1 MAPAP
6 APPRDLA
13 DRYAAVRRA
22 TVDLTRAL
30 TPEDM
35 VVQSMPDASPA
46 KWHLAHTSWFFE
58 HFVLQAHLPEYPL
71 FHERYCYLF
80 NSYYYTVGAMH
91 ARPSRGLLSRP
102 TVAEI
107 LKYRSHVDA
116 HIAKLLLTRAG
127 DPAIAALITL
137 GLNHEQQHQ
146 ELLLTDIKHLFS
158 CNPLLPAYQKAR
170 ERPRGASTPL
180 QFFSHAGGI
189 GETGYAGNAF
199 CFDNELPRHSTLI
212 PPHAMASRLITNT
225 EYRDFIKDGGYTT
238 PALWLSDGWATV
250 QREGWQRPIYWQE
263 DLQSEFTLAGVT
275 PLAPNAPVVH
285 VSAYEADAFARW
297 AGARLPTEFEWE
309 AWTHSM
315 EMEGNLLEA
324 GYLHPLPGAVP
335 HSRPVQMC
343 GDAWEWTQSAYA
355 PYPGFKPA
363 AGSIGEYNGKFMCN
377 QLVLRG
383 GSCVTPKTHI
393 RASYRNFFYPDARW
407 QFTGI
412 RLAKDA

>member
-1 MAPAP
+1 PALRHTPSSTRMAPAP

-127 DPAIAALITL
+127 DPA
-137 GLNHEQQHQ
+137 
-146 ELLLTDIKHLFS
+146 
-158 CNPLLPAYQKAR
+158 
-170 ERPRGASTPL
+170 
-180 QFFSHAGGI
+180 
-189 GETGYAGNAF
+189 
-199 CFDNELPRHSTLI
+199 
-212 PPHAMASRLITNT
+212 
-225 EYRDFIKDGGYTT
+225 
-238 PALWLSDGWATV
+238 
-250 QREGWQRPIYWQE
+250 
-263 DLQSEFTLAGVT
+263 
-275 PLAPNAPVVH
+275 
-285 VSAYEADAFARW
+285 
-297 AGARLPTEFEWE
+297 
-309 AWTHSM
+309 
-315 EMEGNLLEA
+315 
-324 GYLHPLPGAVP
+324 
-335 HSRPVQMC
+335 
-343 GDAWEWTQSAYA
+343 
-355 PYPGFKPA
+355 
-363 AGSIGEYNGKFMCN
+363 
-377 QLVLRG
+377 
-383 GSCVTPKTHI
+383 
-393 RASYRNFFYPDARW
+393 
-407 QFTGI
+407 
-412 RLAKDA
+412 

>member
-1 MAPAP
+1 
-6 APPRDLA
+6 
-13 DRYAAVRRA
+13 
-22 TVDLTRAL
+22 
-30 TPEDM
+30 
-35 VVQSMPDASPA
+35 
-46 KWHLAHTSWFFE
+46 
-58 HFVLQAHLPEYPL
+58 
-71 FHERYCYLF
+71 

-212 PPHAMASRLITNT
+212 P
-225 EYRDFIKDGGYTT
+225 
-238 PALWLSDGWATV
+238 
-250 QREGWQRPIYWQE
+250 
-263 DLQSEFTLAGVT
+263 
-275 PLAPNAPVVH
+275 
-285 VSAYEADAFARW
+285 
-297 AGARLPTEFEWE
+297 
-309 AWTHSM
+309 
-315 EMEGNLLEA
+315 
-324 GYLHPLPGAVP
+324 
-335 HSRPVQMC
+335 
-343 GDAWEWTQSAYA
+343 
-355 PYPGFKPA
+355 
-363 AGSIGEYNGKFMCN
+363 
-377 QLVLRG
+377 
-383 GSCVTPKTHI
+383 
-393 RASYRNFFYPDARW
+393 
-407 QFTGI
+407 
-412 RLAKDA
+412 